1 MKTKIVIA
9 CDKYKGNLTALQVCS
24 TIRDAINETARYLDK
39 KVDIIISPMADGG
52 EGTVETLVESFN
64 GKFVDLKVTG
74 PLGNEIVAKFGTIGK
89 ETAVIEMSAASGL
102 WMVPKDMR
110 NPLET
115 TTYGTGQL
123 IKKALEM
130 KCSKIIV
137 GIGGSATNDAGMGM
151 AQALGVRFYDS
162 NKNLLGFGG
171 KELIKINEID
181 VSNLNSGVK
190 SVKFEV
196 ACDVDNP
203 LFGRN
208 GAAYVYGPQKGAD
221 NEMVKL
227 LDKGLR
233 NFSHVVKKSLGID
246 ISNIKG
252 AGAAGGLGAG
262 LIAFLN
268 ASIKPGAEIIIEATG
283 LESKM
288 KKADLVITGEG
299 AMDSQTFS
307 GKSSYGVAML
317 AKKLGIPVITING
330 SKNFNIDDIDKEK
343 LKLFS
348 GNFSTV
354 NKPMSLES
362 AIKNGEF
369 LLGEIT
375 RELIHFFLATKQ
387 NNKGNSTNLIKQH
400 EKTGR

>member
-1 MKTKIVIA
+1 MRGNGLVALEIKIIIA

-24 TIRDAINETARYLDK
+24 TIRDAIYETAQYLGK
-39 KVDIIISPMADGG
+39 KVDITISPMADGG
-52 EGTVETLVESFN
+52 EGTVETLVESLN

-74 PLGNEIVAKFGTIGK
+74 PLGDKVDSKFGIIGQ

-102 WMVPKDMR
+102 WMVPQDRR

-115 TTYGTGQL
+115 TTYGTGEL

-130 KCSKIIV
+130 KCPKIIV

-151 AQALGVRFYDS
+151 AQALGIKFYDS

-181 VSNLNSGVK
+181 ISNLNPGVK
-190 SVKFEV
+190 SAKFEI

-203 LFGRN
+203 LYGTY

-227 LDKGLR
+227 LDEGLR
-233 NFSHVVKKSLGID
+233 NFSYVLKKSLGID

-262 LIAFLN
+262 LLAFLN
-268 ASIKPGAEIIIEATG
+268 ANIRPGTEIIIEATD
-283 LESKM
+283 LERKM
-288 KKADLVITGEG
+288 KGADLVITGEG

-317 AKKLGIPVITING
+317 AKKFGIPVITING
-330 SKNFNIDDIDKEK
+330 SKNFNINDIDKEK

-354 NKPMSLES
+354 NKPMNLEE
-362 AIKNGEF
+362 AIKNGGF
-369 LLGEIT
+369 LLGEVT
-375 RELIHFFLATKQ
+375 RELIHFFLAT
-387 NNKGNSTNLIKQH
+387 
-400 EKTGR
+400 R

>member
-1 MKTKIVIA
+1 METKIIIA

-24 TIRDAINETARYLDK
+24 TIRDAIYETSQYLGK

-52 EGTVETLVESFN
+52 EGTVETLVESLN
-64 GKFVDLKVTG
+64 GKFIDLKVTG
-74 PLGNEIVAKFGTIGK
+74 PLGNKVDSRFGIIGR

-102 WMVPKDMR
+102 WMVPQEER
-110 NPLET
+110 NPLKT
-115 TTYGTGQL
+115 TTYGTGEL

-151 AQALGVRFYDS
+151 AQALGIKFYDS

-190 SVKFEV
+190 SAKFEI

-203 LFGRN
+203 LYGPD

-221 NEMVKL
+221 NEMVKF

-233 NFSHVVKKSLGID
+233 NFSYVVKKSLGID

-262 LIAFLN
+262 LLTFLN
-268 ASIKPGAEIIIEATG
+268 ANIRPGTEIIIEATD
-283 LESKM
+283 LERKM
-288 KKADLVITGEG
+288 KEANLVITGEG

-317 AKKLGIPVITING
+317 AKKFGIPVITING
-330 SKNFNIDDIDKEK
+330 SKNFNVSDIDKEK

-354 NKPMSLES
+354 NKPMNLED
-362 AIKNGEF
+362 AIKNGGF
-369 LLGEIT
+369 LLGEAT
-375 RELIHFFLATKQ
+375 RELIHFFLAT
-387 NNKGNSTNLIKQH
+387 
-400 EKTGR
+400 R

>member
-1 MKTKIVIA
+1 MKTKILIA
-9 CDKYKGNLTALQVCS
+9 CDKYKGNLSALEVCS
-24 TIRDAINETARYLDK
+24 TIKDAIYETAQYLGE

-52 EGTVETLVESFN
+52 EGTVETLVESLN
-64 GKFVDLKVTG
+64 GKFVDLEVTG
-74 PLGNEIVAKFGTIGK
+74 PLGNKVISRFGIIGQ

-102 WMVPKDMR
+102 WMVPKDAR

-115 TTYGTGQL
+115 TTYGTGEL

-151 AQALGVRFYDS
+151 AQALGIRFYDS

-171 KELIKINEID
+171 KKLIKINKID
-181 VSNLNSGVK
+181 AGSLNPMVNSA
-190 SVKFEV
+190 KFEI

-203 LFGRN
+203 LFGPN

-221 NEMVKL
+221 NEMVQL
-227 LDKGLR
+227 LDEGLR
-233 NFSHVVKKSLGID
+233 NFSRAVKRSIGKD

-262 LIAFLN
+262 LVAFLN
-268 ASIKPGAEIIIEATG
+268 ASIKPGAEIIIEATE
-283 LESKM
+283 LERKM
-288 KKADLVITGEG
+288 KGADLVITGEG

-317 AKKLGIPVITING
+317 AKKLGIPIITING
-330 SKNFNIDDIDKEK
+330 SKNFNISDIDKEK

-354 NKPMSLES
+354 NKPMSLEE
-362 AIKNGEF
+362 AVKNGRF
-369 LLGEIT
+369 LLGEVT
-375 RELIHFFLATKQ
+375 RELIRFFLATRLKQ
-387 NNKGNSTNLIKQH
+387 SRQ
-400 EKTGR
+400 

>member
-1 MKTKIVIA
+1 
-9 CDKYKGNLTALQVCS
+9 
-24 TIRDAINETARYLDK
+24 
-39 KVDIIISPMADGG
+39 MADGG
-52 EGTVETLVESFN
+52 EGTVETLVESLN
-64 GKFVDLKVTG
+64 GKFVDLEVTG
-74 PLGNEIVAKFGTIGK
+74 PLGNKVISRFGIIGQ

-102 WMVPKDMR
+102 WMVPKDAR

-115 TTYGTGQL
+115 TTYGTGEL

-171 KELIKINEID
+171 KELIKINKID
-181 VSNLNSGVK
+181 TGSLNPMVN
-190 SVKFEV
+190 SVKFEI
-196 ACDVDNP
+196 ARDVDNP
-203 LFGRN
+203 LFGPN

-221 NEMVKL
+221 NEMVQL
-227 LDKGLR
+227 LDEGLR
-233 NFSHVVKKSLGID
+233 NFSRAVKRSIGKD

-262 LIAFLN
+262 LVAFLN
-268 ASIKPGAEIIIEATG
+268 ASIKPGAEIIIEATE
-283 LESKM
+283 LKRKM
-288 KKADLVITGEG
+288 KGADLVITGEG

-317 AKKLGIPVITING
+317 AKKLGIPIITING
-330 SKNFNIDDIDKEK
+330 SKNFNISDIDKEK

-354 NKPMSLES
+354 NKPMSLEE
-362 AIKNGEF
+362 AVKNGRF
-369 LLGEIT
+369 LLGEVT
-375 RELIHFFLATKQ
+375 RELIRFFLATRLKQ
-387 NNKGNSTNLIKQH
+387 SRQ
-400 EKTGR
+400 

>member
-1 MKTKIVIA
+1 MKTKILIA
-9 CDKYKGNLTALQVCS
+9 CDKYKGNLSALEVCS
-24 TIRDAINETARYLDK
+24 TIKDAIYETAQYLDE
-39 KVDIIISPMADGG
+39 KVEIIISPMADGG
-52 EGTVETLVESFN
+52 EGTVETLVESLK
-64 GKFVDLKVTG
+64 GKFVDLMVTG
-74 PLGNEIVAKFGTIGK
+74 PLGNKVISRFGIIGK

-102 WMVPKDMR
+102 WMVPKDRR

-115 TTYGTGQL
+115 TTYGTGEL

-151 AQALGVRFYDS
+151 AQALGIRFYDS
-162 NKNLLGFGG
+162 NKNLLGYGG
-171 KELIKINEID
+171 KELFKINKID
-181 VSNLNSGVK
+181 ASSLNPMVNYA
-190 SVKFEV
+190 KFEI

-203 LFGRN
+203 LFGPN

-221 NEMVKL
+221 NEMVQL
-227 LDKGLR
+227 LDEGLR
-233 NFSHVVKKSLGID
+233 NFSRAVKRDIGKD

-262 LIAFLN
+262 LVAFLN
-268 ASIKPGAEIIIEATG
+268 ASIKPGAEIIIEATE
-283 LESKM
+283 LERKM
-288 KKADLVITGEG
+288 KGADLVITGEG

-317 AKKLGIPVITING
+317 AKKLGIPIITING
-330 SKNFNIDDIDKEK
+330 SKNFNISDIDKEK

-354 NKPMSLES
+354 NKPMGLEE
-362 AIKNGEF
+362 AVKKGRF
-369 LLGEIT
+369 LLSEAT
-375 RELIHFFLATKQ
+375 RELIRFFLATRLKQ
-387 NNKGNSTNLIKQH
+387 SRQQH
-400 EKTGR
+400 